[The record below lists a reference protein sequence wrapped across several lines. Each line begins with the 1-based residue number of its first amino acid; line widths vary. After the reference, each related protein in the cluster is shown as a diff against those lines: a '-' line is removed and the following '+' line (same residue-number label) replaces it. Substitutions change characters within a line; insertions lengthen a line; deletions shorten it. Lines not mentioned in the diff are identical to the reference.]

1 MLQATMPTLKLLPVP
16 IGLPFF
22 RVDVSAA
29 RASLTGIGR
38 RNKHNRNTSYCS
50 FVSYKNYELVER
62 PVVRSSPLSFVSRF
76 GIKAF
81 PNSGQVLKCQRRTR
95 LFCLLYQLLADVVI
109 HPFLEPALSARKP
122 SHQATCRTSAFGL
135 NVSPDLA
142 KSVTNRLNL
151 TPIPGFSPRSSGNVA
166 ASEIDPNHLG
176 CFACR
181 WRVNLNHKVDVVVAL
196 ARLLECCTGHSLTS
210 KQGNLI
216 PTDGQLKINPSTF
229 EGHSYNLFSFHVPE
243 CPNIQTDGGRP
254 ELVDL
259 FNCFGVT
266 NNATD
271 SLTNMI
277 SFQSRCGSYWLIN
290 LVVKRGCVP
299 AVFTLGYFQYLIASV
314 SKSPQSFIDLWS
326 KLYRHYNLALYRQ
339 GLSHVA
345 IIIHTAWRR
354 LKPLLCVSP
363 SSLIDWVSHC
373 KNFMKAF

>member
-1 MLQATMPTLKLLPVP
+1 MFQATMPTLKLLPVP
-16 IGLPFF
+16 IRLPFF

-181 WRVNLNHKVDVVVAL
+181 WRVNLKSTRPHLRVTPTTCSASMYRNVRTSRLMEVDLNLWICLTAL
-196 ARLLECCTGHSLTS
+196 ALPITR
-210 KQGNLI
+210 
-216 PTDGQLKINPSTF
+216 
-229 EGHSYNLFSFHVPE
+229 
-243 CPNIQTDGGRP
+243 R
-254 ELVDL
+254 
-259 FNCFGVT
+259 
-266 NNATD
+266 
-271 SLTNMI
+271 
-277 SFQSRCGSYWLIN
+277 
-290 LVVKRGCVP
+290 
-299 AVFTLGYFQYLIASV
+299 IA
-314 SKSPQSFIDLWS
+314 
-326 KLYRHYNLALYRQ
+326 
-339 GLSHVA
+339 
-345 IIIHTAWRR
+345 
-354 LKPLLCVSP
+354 
-363 SSLIDWVSHC
+363 
-373 KNFMKAF
+373 